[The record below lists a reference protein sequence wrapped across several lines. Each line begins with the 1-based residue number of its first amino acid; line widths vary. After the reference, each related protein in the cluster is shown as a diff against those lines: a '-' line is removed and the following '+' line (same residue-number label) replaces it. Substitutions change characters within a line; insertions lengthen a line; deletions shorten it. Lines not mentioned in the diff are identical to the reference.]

1 MKFRLTVRS
10 GDQGFNQDDM
20 TVTVDKDAGP
30 LVVTAPAAAS
40 VFSGAS
46 DITVT
51 WDVANTTAAPVS
63 CANMTISYS
72 SDSGQNFDTT
82 LLASTPNDGSQ
93 LVTLP
98 NATTT
103 QARIKVQCQNNIFFN
118 VSPGDFTVNAV
129 GSLAISALSAN
140 KLEGDSATTAYTFN
154 IIRSGSTVGTASATY
169 TVSGTGANPADIVDF
184 GESFPTGTVNFT
196 NGESSKVVTISVTGD
211 TVAENNESF
220 LVTLSAAVNSSI
232 DTASANGIIQND
244 DDSISIVATSASK
257 PEGDTGTTAFTFT
270 VSRTGNTASA
280 ASATYTVSGAA
291 VDTADFGGSL
301 PTGTVNFA
309 SGVTSQIISINVS
322 GDTEIESD
330 EAFVVTLSAPVST
343 LIGTATA
350 NGTIQNDDDSIS
362 IVATS
367 ASKPEGDTGTTAFT
381 FTVNRTGNTASA
393 VSATYTV
400 SGAAVD
406 TADFGGSLPTG
417 TVNFASGVTS
427 QIISINVS
435 GDTEIESDE
444 AFVVTLSAPV
454 STLIGT
460 ATANGTIQNDDDS
473 ISIVATSASKP
484 EGDTGTT
491 AFTFTVNRTGNTVS
505 AVSATYTVS
514 GAAVDGADF
523 GGSLPTGTVS
533 FASGVTSQVITVNVS
548 GDTTVESDEAFTVT
562 LSAPVG
568 TVIGTASANGA
579 IQNDDESISITATSA
594 AKAEGQSGTTAF
606 TFTVSRTGNTSGVA
620 SASYTVTSSAAN
632 GTDFGG
638 SFPTGESSLLT

>member
-93 LVTLP
+93 LIKLP

-309 SGVTSQIISINVS
+309 SGVTSQII
-322 GDTEIESD
+322 
-330 EAFVVTLSAPVST
+330 
-343 LIGTATA
+343 
-350 NGTIQNDDDSIS
+350 
-362 IVATS
+362 
-367 ASKPEGDTGTTAFT
+367 
-381 FTVNRTGNTASA
+381 
-393 VSATYTV
+393 
-400 SGAAVD
+400 
-406 TADFGGSLPTG
+406 
-417 TVNFASGVTS
+417 
-427 QIISINVS
+427 NVS